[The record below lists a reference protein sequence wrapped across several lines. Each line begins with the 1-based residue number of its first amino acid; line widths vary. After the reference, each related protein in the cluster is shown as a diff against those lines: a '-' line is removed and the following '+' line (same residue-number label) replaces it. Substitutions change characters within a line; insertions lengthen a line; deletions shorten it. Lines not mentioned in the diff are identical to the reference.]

1 MIHPSGRLS
10 RLATLFAVAAIVA
23 TACTPTPGVTPGPTG
38 AATGPAPTGTAA
50 AGEKYPATGEVTCP
64 SGGTAGSFNG
74 NEYKGILKSIEA
86 PDAATVVFNLCN
98 PDVAFLQKVA
108 FAVFGINDS
117 GWIET
122 HAADGSI
129 KDDLNGTGPYQL
141 DEWRKGDSL
150 IYSAFAN
157 YWGKDKYPLVPNAV
171 LRWASESGARLQALQ
186 GSNVTGITLVGPN
199 DFKTVSDDPELLL
212 APAPD
217 GQALNTLYLGM
228 NHDKNRVRPTPARS
242 YAAEPWDDVN
252 VRKAIALAV
261 DRKRIVDNF
270 YPAGS
275 EVATHF
281 TPCAIEFACEGDPWF
296 ASGGDA
302 QIAEAK
308 ALLTTAGYPNG
319 FETTIAYRNVFRGYL
334 PQPPVV
340 AQDLKEQL
348 AKIGINATVE
358 EQESGTF
365 IANANGGKL
374 DGLFLLG
381 WGADYPEVTNFMDYH
396 FGAGA
401 TAAFGAPYP
410 DLATPLG
417 QGNSTTDAAARK
429 AAYTAANN
437 KLQELVPMVPIA
449 HGQYANAYL
458 AGTTGAQVSAI
469 STEVMWAMKPPAGA
483 TDQTTVVLMQND
495 EPIGLYCAD
504 ETDGESLRACEQA
517 MEGLYGYEVG
527 GTEVIPALAES
538 CDPNAEGT
546 VWTCKLRQGVTFH
559 DGATFEA
566 KDVLM
571 SFAVQWDAAH
581 PLHKGNTGIFEYW
594 AGLWG
599 GNLNPPPPAS

>member
-1 MIHPSGRLS
+1 MIRPQGRLP
-10 RLATLFAVAAIVA
+10 RLATLFASAAIVA
-23 TACTPTPGVTPGPTG
+23 AACTPAASTAPSGGTATQRPAGTSG
-38 AATGPAPTGTAA
+38 ATAA
-50 AGEKYPATGEVTCP
+50 AALKYPETGEVTCG
-64 SGGTAGSFNG
+64 SGGSPGSYNDLDYTG
-74 NEYKGILKSIEA
+74 NLKSIEA
-86 PDAATVVFNLCN
+86 PDDKTVVFTLCN

-150 IYSAFAN
+150 IYSAYEN
-157 YWGKDKYPLVPNAV
+157 YWDKANYPLVPNAV
-171 LRWASESGARLQALQ
+171 LRWATESGARLQALQ
-186 GSNVTGITLVGPN
+186 GGNTTGITLVGPDDFDIVSN
-199 DFKTVSDDPELLL
+199 DPNLLL
-212 APAPD
+212 APAPE
-217 GQALNTLYLGM
+217 GQALNTLYVGF
-228 NHDKNRVRPTPARS
+228 NHDI
-242 YAAEPWDDVN
+242 EPWDDVN
-252 VRKAIALAV
+252 VRKAVALAIN
-261 DRKRIVDNF
+261 RQEIVDNF

-281 TPCAIEFACEGDPWF
+281 TPCAIDFACEGDAWF
-296 ASGGDA
+296 DSGT
-302 QIAEAK
+302 EADITE
-308 ALLTTAGYPNG
+308 ARQLLTDAGFPDG
-319 FETTIAYRNVFRGYL
+319 FATSIQYRNVFRGYL
-334 PQPPVV
+334 PNPPAV
-340 AQDLKEQL
+340 AQNLQEQL
-348 AKIGINATVE
+348 ADIGITAEVE

-365 IANANGGKL
+365 IGNANAGALEGI
-374 DGLFLLG
+374 FLLG

-410 DLATPLG
+410 ELATPLG
-417 QGNSTTDAAARK
+417 AGNSTTDETARAAAY
-429 AAYTAANN
+429 AEANA

-458 AGTTGAQVSAI
+458 AGTEGAQVSAI
-469 STEVMWAMKPPAGA
+469 STEVMWAMKPPTTAS
-483 TDQTTVVLMQND
+483 DPNTVVLTQGA

-527 GTEVIPALAES
+527 GTEVKPVLATGCEAN
-538 CDPNAEGT
+538 DDGT
-546 VWTCKLRQGVTFH
+546 VWTCALREGVTFH
-559 DGATFEA
+559 DGSTFEA
-566 KDVLM
+566 QDVVM
-571 SFAVQWDAAH
+571 SFAVQWDNAH

-599 GNLNPPPPAS
+599 GNLNVQPPPPASPAPSPS